1 MDLNST
7 ADEIAFREEARAFVR
22 ANLPDAIRRKIDSG
36 RPLTKDDYITWQ
48 KILHRRGWIAPHWP
62 KEHGGAGWTPIQQY
76 IFEEE
81 AAAASAPPVIAFG
94 VHMVGPVLIAFGDEA
109 QKRRYLPRI
118 LASDDWWCQG
128 FSEPGAGS
136 DLASLRTRARR
147 EGDIYVVNGQ
157 KTWTTYAQYA
167 DMMFCLVR
175 TAESGRK
182 QEGISFLLIDMKSPG
197 ITVRPIITIEGK
209 HEVNE
214 VFLDDVRVPIANRV
228 GEENKGW
235 TYAKYLLGYERTNI
249 AGVARSKQQLQRL
262 KAIAAA
268 ERSAGRRLIDDMRFR
283 EKIAA
288 VEIELMALE
297 VTNLRILALARTGRA
312 PGPEPSLLKIKGT
325 EIQQAI
331 TELLLEAIGP
341 YAIPFVPEA
350 LEEGSNVAPIGPDY
364 ALPLAPHYFNW
375 RKVSIFGG
383 SNEIQKNVVAKMV
396 LGF

>member
-1 MDLNST
+1 MDLNPT
-7 ADEIAFREEARAFVR
+7 ADELAFRDEAREFLR
-22 ANLPDAIRRKIDSG
+22 ANLPEAIRRKVDSG
-36 RPLTKDDYITWQ
+36 RPLRKGDYVTWQ
-48 KILHRRGWIAPHWP
+48 KILHRRGWIAPQWP
-62 KEHGGAGWTPIQQY
+62 KQYGGAGWTPIEQY

-81 AAAASAPPVIAFG
+81 AAAACAPPVIAFG

-128 FSEPGAGS
+128 FSEPDAGS
-136 DLASLRTRARR
+136 DLASVRTRARR
-147 EGDIYVVNGQ
+147 DGDSYIVNGQ

-167 DMMFCLVR
+167 DMIFCLVR
-175 TAESGRK
+175 TADSGRK

-214 VFLDDVRVPIANRV
+214 VFFDDVRVPIANRV

-262 KAIAAA
+262 KAIATA
-268 ERSAGRRLIDDMRFR
+268 ERSGERRLIDDMRFR

-297 VTNLRILALARTGRA
+297 VTNLRILASSRADRA

-341 YAIPFVPEA
+341 YAIPFLPEA
-350 LEEGSNVAPIGPDY
+350 LEEGSNLAPIGPDY

-383 SNEIQKNVVAKMV
+383 SNEIQKNVVAKMI